1 MSGECFEVSQID
13 VQAAPSCRGQ
23 ILAVS
28 RYSPVACVGQ
38 GPARHQQ
45 AGQLVFDQQAQLW
58 QQRQV
63 RLLQQQ
69 EPRLAQRLLLVST
82 VWSIQLMR

>member
-28 RYSPVACVGQ
+28 RYSPVASVGQ
-38 GPARHQQ
+38 GLAGHQQ
-45 AGQLVFDQQAQLW
+45 AGECFFDQQAQFR
-58 QQRQV
+58 QQFLFQM
-63 RLLQQQ
+63 
-69 EPRLAQRLLLVST
+69 T
-82 VWSIQLMR
+82 D